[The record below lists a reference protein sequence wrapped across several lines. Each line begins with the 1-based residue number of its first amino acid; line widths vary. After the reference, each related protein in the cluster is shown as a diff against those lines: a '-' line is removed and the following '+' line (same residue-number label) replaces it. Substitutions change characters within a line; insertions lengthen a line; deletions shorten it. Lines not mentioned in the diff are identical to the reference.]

1 MKHGAAASAHES
13 PAAAA
18 ARLIAAVHSTWAER
32 AQHAALAP
40 ELPRLP
46 RCHRRRHRRRRR
58 RRRRRRISL
67 VPDSPAQLSRPVGN
81 MATPKRWIVGAKPR
95 HRSARGRAARA
106 GVRGHGQTRLPD
118 AALRKYVAP
127 CAARSLGAE
136 VLEGRLVHAAP
147 RVAALNLLPHSSF
160 LAWPPPSPSPSR
172 AQNMNVKI
180 HTFESAK

>member
-46 RCHRRRHRRRRR
+46 RCHRRRHRR

>member
-58 RRRRRRISL
+58 RRRISL

-81 MATPKRWIVGAKPR
+81 MATPKRWLVGAKPR